1 MLNLKFLVV
10 IIGFVIYNTVII
22 TTVKNISNTN
32 ELSGLRK
39 VLLGL
44 ALCADIVTLV
54 MISCLMQSKSNEITV
69 EPKESSYC
77 EEQLSDGSY
86 ELETT
91 EAEAETSIYDDLAS
105 TLFDF
110 VDKDTG
116 RVVFNNE
123 QSLDDKLTSDYNVS
137 IENYDFDTVNKYHS
151 VSDKIRLYK
160 YTVVSPGKNQSST
173 NEFGEWVIAQMDKT
187 VDIENVVNANGD
199 IADDYVPINT
209 VLHIGTDNN
218 TSKADANI
226 YLPSETSKTYFCLAE
241 LDLDNEV
248 VNLYPIFFSTDPHNF
263 YIVKSNLHKI
273 NLDNTSVKDISTVV
287 DTEKSNENN
296 DSNILS
302 KSVSSTNNNVTVE
315 ITSVTDGEITGT
327 VENKNTFEVYIDN
340 ATWSDNDV
348 ALGESLI
355 RVKANSKQEIKL
367 NYTDK
372 IEKGTELSIS
382 GEMKDVDAAFSS
394 IGDVKFTFKLE

>member
-54 MISCLMQSKSNEITV
+54 MISCLMQSKSNEITI
-69 EPKESSYC
+69 EPKESYYC

-123 QSLDDKLTSDYNVS
+123 HSLDDKLTSDYNVS
-137 IENYDFDTVNKYHS
+137 IEDYDFDTVNKYHS

-173 NEFGEWVIAQMDKT
+173 NEFGEWVIAQIDKT

-263 YIVKSNLHKI
+263 YIVKSNLYKI

-287 DTEKSNENN
+287 DAEKSNENT
-296 DSNILS
+296 DSNIIS
-302 KSVSSTNNNVTVE
+302 KSVSSTNNNITIE
-315 ITSVTDGEITGT
+315 ITSVTDSEITGT
-327 VENKNTFEVYIDN
+327 VENKNTFEIYIDN

-355 RVKANSKQEIKL
+355 RVKANSKQELKL

-394 IGDVKFTFKLE
+394 IGNVKFVFKLE

>member
-10 IIGFVIYNTVII
+10 IIGFIIYNTVIV
-22 TTVKNISNTN
+22 TTIKNISKDN
-32 ELSGLRK
+32 ELGVLKK

-44 ALCADIVTLV
+44 ALCADIATLV
-54 MISCLMQSKSNEITV
+54 MLTCLIENKSNETTV
-69 EPKESSYC
+69 EPKETSYYG
-77 EEQLSDGSY
+77 EQMSDDSY
-86 ELETT
+86 ELETV
-91 EAEAETSIYDDLAS
+91 EAEVETSIYDDLAS
-105 TLFDF
+105 TLFEF
-110 VDKDTG
+110 VDNDTG
-116 RVVFNNE
+116 RVIFNNE
-123 QSLDDKLTSDYNVS
+123 QSLDDKLTSAYS
-137 IENYDFDTVNKYHS
+137 IDIEDYDFDTVSRYYNAY
-151 VSDKIRLYK
+151 DKIRLYK
-160 YTVVSPGKNQSST
+160 YTVVSPGKNPSST
-173 NEFGEWVIAQMDKT
+173 NEFGEWVIAQLDKT
-187 VDIENVVNANGD
+187 VDIENVVNDSGD

-209 VLHIGTDNN
+209 VLHIGADNN
-218 TSKADANI
+218 TSKADADI

-263 YIVKSNLHKI
+263 YIVKSNLYKI
-273 NLDNTSVKDISTVV
+273 NLDNTSIKDISTVIN
-287 DTEKSNENN
+287 TEKANENK

-302 KSVSSTNNNVTVE
+302 KSVSSTNNNVTIE
-315 ITSVTDGEITGT
+315 ITSITDNEIIGT

-340 ATWSDNDV
+340 ATWSDNEV

-367 NYTDK
+367 SYTDK

-394 IGDVKFTFKLE
+394 IGNVKFVFKLE